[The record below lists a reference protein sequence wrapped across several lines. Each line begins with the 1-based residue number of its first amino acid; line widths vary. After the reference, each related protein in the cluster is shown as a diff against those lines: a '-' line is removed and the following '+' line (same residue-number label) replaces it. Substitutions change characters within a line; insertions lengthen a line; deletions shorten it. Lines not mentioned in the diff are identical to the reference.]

1 MKITQFCIE
10 NRVTTLVLTVVLVIG
25 GIISYGGMGRLEDPE
40 FTIKDALIITPY
52 PGASAAEVEE
62 EVSDVIETAVQKLK
76 QLLEVESRSTRGL
89 SIVTATIKD
98 RFDKETLPQVWDEL
112 RRKVNDAQRELPP
125 GAGPSIVNDDFGDVY
140 GVFFALYGEGYSYA
154 ELYETA
160 KLLRR
165 ELLLVQDVAK
175 IDFFG
180 MQPEVVYVEL
190 DRDRMSQLGIPM
202 AAVAQ
207 GLRSRNLAAYAGH
220 VEVGPDFIT
229 IDPTGLFDS
238 VDDFLS
244 LVIAGEPG
252 GAQIYLR
259 DIATIRRGYRDPAKQ
274 LIRYNG
280 MPAVGLGIST
290 VPDGNVVTMGDA
302 VGARFRELLPQIPLG
317 MDVGIIA
324 LQSREVTTAIN
335 SFLVSLLQAVA
346 IVVVVLLL
354 FMGLRAGL
362 LIGFI
367 LFLTIAG
374 SFIIMPRMD
383 VMLERIS
390 LGALIIA
397 LGMLVDNAIVVVDGM
412 LVKMQQGVDK
422 VRAAV
427 ETVQQTAWPLLGAT
441 IIAVLAFAAI
451 GTSQDATGE
460 YTRSLYTV
468 ILISLLLSWVTAV
481 TVTPLLGIMVLKP
494 KLPKPGETAPDPYGG
509 AFYRKF
515 RGLLSGAI
523 RYRAITLGVVVA
535 VFVLSIAGFGRV
547 EQSFFPNST
556 RPQFMI
562 DFWLPQGTQIA
573 VTENHAAEV
582 EQWLMEQESV
592 ASVSSVIGAG
602 AMRFLLTY
610 VPEKE
615 NPAFAQFLV
624 DVDDFREIDR
634 MMLEFQRELEESN
647 PGAMVQTRKF
657 ILGPGEPGKIQARF
671 FGPDPDVLRS
681 LASEAEAIFRAAP
694 NLYGIK
700 TDWRER
706 VKVVRPVVAEVQANL
721 AGITRTDIAT
731 ALLESF
737 EGATFGVYRERD
749 ELLPIV
755 ARAPAAQRV
764 DVTNIRNIQIFSPAA
779 GRSIPLRQVVSDFE
793 TTFEDE
799 IIVRMN
805 RKRAI
810 KVLADPRVGEAPPML
825 ARVRPL
831 VEAIELPEGY
841 TLEWWGEYKDSLRAQ
856 ASLAATF
863 PVFVL
868 LMVLITVAL
877 FNSLKQTAVVWL
889 VVPLALIG
897 VTLGLLTTSQP
908 FGFMALLGFMSLS
921 GMLIKNAIVL
931 IDEINV
937 QRRAEQSDFDA
948 ILKAALSRL
957 RPVGLAAA
965 TTILGMLPLVPD
977 AFFVSMA
984 VTVMFGL
991 GVATVLT
998 MVVVP
1003 TLYAL
1008 FYRVKAA

>member
-10 NRVTTLVLTVVLVIG
+10 NRVTTLVLTVVLVVG
-25 GIISYGGMGRLEDPE
+25 GIVSYAGMGRLEDPA

-52 PGASAAEVEE
+52 PGATAAEVEE
-62 EVSDVIETAVQKLK
+62 EVSDVIEIAVQKLK
-76 QLLEVESRSTRGL
+76 QLLEVESRSTPGL
-89 SIVTATIKD
+89 SIVTASIKD
-98 RFDKETLPQVWDEL
+98 SYDKETLPQVWDEL
-112 RRKVNDAQRELPP
+112 RRKVGDAQRELPP
-125 GAGPSIVNDDFGDVY
+125 GAGPSLVNDDFGDVY
-140 GVFFALYGEGYSYA
+140 GIFFTLYGDGYSYA

-180 MQPEVVYVEL
+180 LQPEVVYVEL
-190 DRDRMSQLGIPM
+190 DRDRMSQLGISM
-202 AAVAQ
+202 SAVAASLQ
-207 GLRSRNLAAYAGH
+207 SKNVAAYAGH
-220 VEVGPDFIT
+220 VQVGSDFVT
-229 IDPTGLFDS
+229 IDPTGLFNS
-238 VDDFLS
+238 VSDFES
-244 LVIAGEPG
+244 LLISGQPG

-259 DIATIRRGYRDPAKQ
+259 DIATVRRGYRDPARQ
-274 LIRYNG
+274 VIRFDGN
-280 MPAVGLGIST
+280 ASIGLGIST
-290 VPDGNVVTMGDA
+290 VPDGNVVTMGDGVA
-302 VGARFRELLPQIPLG
+302 QRMRELQPQIPLG
-317 MDVGIIA
+317 MDVGVIS
-324 LQSREVTTAIN
+324 LQSAAVTTAIS
-335 SFLVSLLQAVA
+335 SFLVSLLQAVT
-346 IVVVVLLL
+346 IVVVVLLF
-354 FMGLRAGL
+354 FMGFRSGM

-374 SFIIMPRMD
+374 SFIIMPRMG

-412 LVKMQQGVDK
+412 LVKMEQGVEK

-427 ETVQQTAWPLLGAT
+427 DTVQQTAAPLLGAT
-441 IIAVLAFAAI
+441 VIAVLAFAAI
-451 GTSQDATGE
+451 GTSQDNTGE

-481 TVTPLLGIMVLKP
+481 TVTPVLGIMVLKP
-494 KLPKPGETAPDPYGG
+494 KVPKPGEAPADPYDST
-509 AFYRKF
+509 FYRKF
-515 RGLLSGAI
+515 RGVLSGAI
-523 RYRAITLGVVVA
+523 RRRWITMGIVVT
-535 VFVLSIAGFGRV
+535 VFVMALVGFGRV

-556 RPQFMI
+556 RPQFMV
-562 DFWLPQGTQIA
+562 DYWLPQGTHIA
-573 VTENHAAEV
+573 ITERDAAEI
-582 EQWLMEQESV
+582 EQWMLEQEGV
-592 ASVSSVIGAG
+592 TQVGTVIGAG

-615 NPAFAQFLV
+615 NSAYAQFLV
-624 DVDDFREIDR
+624 DVDDHSKIDG
-634 MMLEFQRELEESN
+634 MLASFQDHLQEAY
-647 PGAMVQTRKF
+647 PGALVQTRKY

-681 LASEAEAIFRAAP
+681 LATQAEVIFRAEP
-694 NLYGIK
+694 NLLGVK

-706 VKVVRPVVAEVQANL
+706 VKVLRPVIAEEQANI
-721 AGITRTDIAT
+721 AGITRTDIST
-731 ALLESF
+731 ALLQAF
-737 EGATFGVYRERD
+737 EGASFGVYRERD

-755 ARAPAAQRV
+755 ARAPALERA
-764 DVTNIRNIQIFSPAA
+764 DVANIQNIQIFSPTA
-779 GRSIPLRQVVSDFE
+779 GRSIPLRQVVSGFE
-793 TTFEDE
+793 TTFEDD
-799 IIVRMN
+799 IIIRMN

-825 ARVRPL
+825 AKVRPL

-841 TLEWWGEYKDSLRAQ
+841 TLEWWGEYKDSKRAQ
-856 ASLAATF
+856 ASLAASF

-868 LMVLITVAL
+868 LMLLITIGL
-877 FNSLKQTAVVWL
+877 FNSLKQTAVIWL

-897 VTLGLLTTSQP
+897 VTLGLLSTGQP
-908 FGFMALLGFMSLS
+908 FGFMALLGFMSLI

-931 IDEINV
+931 IDEINA
-937 QRRAEQSDFDA
+937 QRKAGLADYDA
-948 ILKAALSRL
+948 ILASGMSRL
-957 RPVGLAAA
+957 RPVAMAAA

-991 GVATVLT
+991 GVATILT

-1003 TLYAL
+1003 TLFAI
-1008 FYRVKAA
+1008 FYRVKVA